1 MRWRLQLRAQLKM
14 ARQAKMVEK
23 LLVMRS
29 AFRKWVAM
37 LEDKKREEK
46 VRMFERKM
54 VKGYFDGK

>member
-1 MRWRLQLRAQLKM
+1 M

-46 VRMFERKM
+46 VRMFERKV
-54 VKGYFDGK
+54 VKGYFDGEWTACG